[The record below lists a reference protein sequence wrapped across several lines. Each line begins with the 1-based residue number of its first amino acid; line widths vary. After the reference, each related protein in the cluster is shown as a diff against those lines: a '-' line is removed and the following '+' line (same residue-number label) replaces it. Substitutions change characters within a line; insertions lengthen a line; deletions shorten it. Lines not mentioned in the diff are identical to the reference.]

1 MSARNKVGI
10 EAFVGAVCMLAFLA
24 SCKNTCSIEGIADA
38 SNIEGRTIRL
48 KAVQPDGNWYVLDS
62 CEVTH
67 GSFSMACHFDSVLVT
82 TLCIGEVPLMP
93 VIVERGKVKVSIT
106 NLSLNASGTPLNNE
120 LYSFLDK
127 KNELDKQVADLGHA
141 ESRMIMNGN
150 SDYYIHH
157 YVDSVYAVL
166 SADMQDLV
174 VGFIGDNYTNV
185 LGLCGFSMLSNG
197 LPYPVITPLIRSVL
211 DKAPSSFLSNPIVSD
226 FVKAADANA
235 SHKDV
240 AFSY

>member
-1 MSARNKVGI
+1 M
-10 EAFVGAVCMLAFLA
+10 
-24 SCKNTCSIEGIADA
+24 
-38 SNIEGRTIRL
+38 
-48 KAVQPDGNWYVLDS
+48 Y
-62 CEVTH
+62 
-67 GSFSMACHFDSVLVT
+67 
-82 TLCIGEVPLMP
+82 
-93 VIVERGKVKVSIT
+93 
-106 NLSLNASGTPLNNE
+106 
-120 LYSFLDK
+120 
-127 KNELDKQVADLGHA
+127 ELDKQVADLGHA

-235 SHKDV
+235 SRKDV